1 MQALTEMLRDM
12 RLAGGLF
19 LDARFSAPWSI
30 LSQVEESD
38 CTPHMPMPR
47 HLIAYHYVVEGDC
60 LLRIDGEEPLAVSGS
75 QLIVLPRNEPHYL
88 ASEPGL
94 APVVDVSGLVEYD
107 ENEGIGRIRHGG
119 GGAGTRILCGFLGS
133 DRGCAPLLSSLPSA
147 FTLKLDAGR
156 SGAWFEQ
163 SIRYAMRQLAT
174 GGSAAAASLARLA
187 ELLLVEAVREYID
200 QLPSGERGFLAG
212 LGDPVVGRSLAC
224 LHQRLDRE
232 WSLDELAREVGTS
245 RSVLT
250 ERFARYL
257 GSAPMEYL
265 RHRRLERAADQLTA
279 TGKPVATIA
288 CEVGYGSEAAF
299 SRSFRRAYG
308 CSPGAFRKAT
318 R

>member
-1 MQALTEMLRDM
+1 MHALTEMLREM

-19 LDARFSAPWSI
+19 LDARFSAPWAI
-30 LSQVEESD
+30 VSQVEESD
-38 CTPHMPMPR
+38 CKPHMPMPL
-47 HLIAYHYVVEGDC
+47 HLIGYHYVVEGDC
-60 LLRIDGEEPLAVSGS
+60 WLRTDGNEPVALSGS
-75 QLIVLPRNEPHYL
+75 HLVVLPRNEPHQL
-88 ASEPGL
+88 ASAPG
-94 APVVDVSGLVEYD
+94 VDPETDVAALIEFD

-119 GGAGTRILCGFLGS
+119 DGAVTRILCGFLGS

-147 FTLKLDAGR
+147 FTLQLDGRPAGT
-156 SGAWFEQ
+156 WFEQ

-174 GGSAAAASLARLA
+174 GEPTATASLARLA
-187 ELLLVEAVREYID
+187 ELLLVEAVREYIE
-200 QLPSGERGFLAG
+200 QLPSGERGF

-224 LHQRLDRE
+224 LHGRLERD
-232 WSLDELAREVGTS
+232 WTLDELSREVGAS

-257 GSAPMEYL
+257 GIAPMEYL
-265 RHRRLERAADQLTA
+265 RRRRLERAADLLIA

-299 SRSFRRAYG
+299 SRSFRRTYG
-308 CSPGAFRKAT
+308 CSPGAFRNAT